1 MNPTMRLQEG
11 WAYCIA
17 ARAWIAAPVYGF
29 GALAT
34 SPRWGLLGSNG
45 QRSLEEFGS
54 PRGTATPSRRYS
66 PGKSLA
72 ANRVGGAGRL
82 KRTLARGSWKRARLN
97 ETGGIIQRLERDWS
111 MHLWPT
117 PTAMKSG
124 HSGSSGSAQKI
135 VGSSAMA
142 CVSASGIERWT
153 Y

>member
-1 MNPTMRLQEG
+1 MRLQEG
-11 WAYCIA
+11 WAYRIA

-54 PRGTATPSRRYS
+54 PRGTVTPSRRYS

-82 KRTLARGSWKRARLN
+82 KRTLARVEVGNERA
-97 ETGGIIQRLERDWS
+97 
-111 MHLWPT
+111 
-117 PTAMKSG
+117 
-124 HSGSSGSAQKI
+124 
-135 VGSSAMA
+135 
-142 CVSASGIERWT
+142 
-153 Y
+153 